1 MEAPEFRGEFAAPAC
16 DNRLVPLPID
26 VDYARQLDRQDV
38 LARFRGEFVIDDP
51 DVIYLDGN
59 SLGRLPRRCIGRM
72 HDAIDRQWGERLIR
86 AWGDDWFGAPQRI
99 GAKIAQLLGAAADE
113 VIVADST
120 SVNLFKLVMAALQAR
135 PGRTRVVTDELNF
148 PSDLYVLRGALRL
161 AGADYRLE
169 VVRADDGMSVSTDA
183 LAGSIDERTALVTL
197 SHTAFK
203 SGYVYDMAQVTN
215 LAHRAGALI
224 LWDLSHSVGAMPL
237 SLDEAAV
244 DLAVGC
250 TYKYL
255 NGGPGAPAFLY
266 VRRDLQ
272 ERLVNPVWGWFGRRE
287 PFDFG
292 LDYDRAPGIAHF
304 LTGTPATLSLLA
316 IEPGVDLLLE
326 AGLSRL
332 REKSVQQTEY
342 LVGLWEALLRPLG
355 FTLNS
360 PRDSKRRGSHVSFG
374 HADGWRIDRAL
385 IEEMNVLPDFRH
397 PDNIR
402 FGIAPIYTSF
412 ADIHETVR
420 RLVAVMTERRYE
432 KYPIERAG
440 VT

>member
-1 MEAPEFRGEFAAPAC
+1 MAI
-16 DNRLVPLPID
+16 PID
-26 VDYARQLDRQDV
+26 ADYARQLDRQDV
-38 LARFRGEFVIDDP
+38 LARFRDEFVIDDP

-86 AWGDDWFGAPQRI
+86 AWGDDWIGAPQRI

-169 VVRADDGMSVSTDA
+169 VTRADDGMSVSVDT
-183 LAGSIDERTALVTL
+183 LAGLIDERTALLTL

-203 SGYVYDMAQVTN
+203 SGYVHDMAGVTE
-215 LAHRAGALI
+215 LAHRAGAL
-224 LWDLSHSVGAMPL
+224 PL

-266 VRRDLQ
+266 LRRDLQ
-272 ERLVNPVWGWFGRRE
+272 ERLVNPVCGWFGQRE

-292 LDYDRAPGIAHF
+292 LEYDRAPGIAHF

-316 IEPGVDLLLE
+316 IEPGVDLLLD

-342 LVGLWEALLRPLG
+342 LIGLWETLLQPLG

-360 PRDSKRRGSHVSFG
+360 PRDSNRRGSHVSFA
-374 HADGWRIDRAL
+374 HPEGWRIDRAL

-412 ADIHETVR
+412 ADIHEAVR
-420 RLVAVMTERRYE
+420 RLVAVMTERWYE
-432 KYPIERAG
+432 KYPVERAR

>member
-1 MEAPEFRGEFAAPAC
+1 MPI
-16 DNRLVPLPID
+16 PID
-26 VDYARQLDRQDV
+26 ADYARQLDRQDV
-38 LARFRGEFVIDDP
+38 LARFRDEFVIVDP
-51 DVIYLDGN
+51 DLIYLDGN
-59 SLGRLPRRCIGRM
+59 SLGRLAKRCIGRM
-72 HDAIDRQWGERLIR
+72 REAVDRQWGERLIR
-86 AWGDDWFGAPQRI
+86 AWGDGWFGAPQRI
-99 GAKIAQLLGAAADE
+99 GSKIAELLGAAADE

-169 VVRADDGMSVSTDA
+169 VARANDGMSVSVDT
-183 LAGSIDERTALVTL
+183 LAGLIDERTALLTL

-203 SGYVYDMAQVTN
+203 SGYVHDMAEVTE
-215 LAHRAGALI
+215 LAHRAGALM
-224 LWDLSHSVGAMPL
+224 LWDLSHSIGAMPL
-237 SLDEAAV
+237 SLDEASV

-272 ERLVNPVWGWFGRRE
+272 QRLVNPIWGWFGQRA

-292 LDYDRAPGIAHF
+292 LEYEPAPGIAHF

-316 IEPGVDLLLE
+316 IEPGVELLLE

-342 LVGLWEALLRPLG
+342 PIGLWEALLQPLG

-360 PRDSKRRGSHVSFG
+360 PRESNRRGSHVSFG
-374 HADGWRIDRAL
+374 HPDGWRIDRAL
-385 IEEMNVLPDFRH
+385 IEEMKVLPDFRH

-412 ADIHETVR
+412 AEIHEAVR

-432 KYPIERAG
+432 KYPIERVG